1 MKKSDL
7 KQLIKEEIMISFQ
20 EGRKIK
26 DSFKKLISDINS
38 SQFVKLSQESLD
50 ALKSVG
56 DEIEKLKS

>member
-38 SQFVKLSQESLD
+38 SQFVKLSQESLN

>member
-1 MKKSDL
+1 
-7 KQLIKEEIMISFQ
+7 MISFQ

>member
-38 SQFVKLSQESLD
+38 SQFVKLSQE
-50 ALKSVG
+50 
-56 DEIEKLKS
+56 